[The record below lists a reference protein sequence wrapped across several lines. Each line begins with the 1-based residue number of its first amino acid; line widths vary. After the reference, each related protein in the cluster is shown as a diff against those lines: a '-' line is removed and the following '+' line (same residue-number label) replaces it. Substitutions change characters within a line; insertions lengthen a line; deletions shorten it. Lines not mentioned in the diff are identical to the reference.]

1 MKRSV
6 LASAIVTAVSL
17 VGGMVAGA
25 TIGALV
31 HGLPFHAPEQ
41 TMVFLA
47 SIPAL
52 VGVLGGG
59 ALWGS
64 LLARIHNLPN
74 RKGPPLAG
82 ALGFGLAVIG
92 AALLLNVLE
101 GALVEQGRLPGV
113 PIHFK
118 FTLLFV
124 PATLLVAAIGGS
136 AIALASGNRANWLRY
151 ALATGLVA
159 SLSFLIVDLVLDT
172 VGMRVGAPHAA
183 ERATMLTVT
192 FISSTAAAF
201 SAGAILG
208 RLLAK
213 GPADAQSG
221 VVSSHPPASNAS
233 H

>member
-1 MKRSV
+1 MNRPV
-6 LASAIVTAVSL
+6 LASAMVTTVSL

-25 TIGALV
+25 AIGALV

-41 TMVFLA
+41 TMTFLA

-59 ALWGS
+59 AFWGS

-74 RKGPPLAG
+74 RKEALIAG

-101 GALVEQGRLPGV
+101 RALVEQGCLPGIPV
-113 PIHFK
+113 HVK

-124 PATLLVAAIGGS
+124 PATLLVATIGGS
-136 AIALASGNRANWLRY
+136 AIALASGKRANWLRT
-151 ALATGLVA
+151 ALASGLAA
-159 SLSFLIVDLVLDT
+159 SLTFMIVDLVLDT
-172 VGMRVGAPHAA
+172 VGMRVGGPHAA

-192 FISSTAAAF
+192 FLGSTAAAF
-201 SAGAILG
+201 SAGAVLG
-208 RLLAK
+208 RLLSK
-213 GPADAQSG
+213 GPA
-221 VVSSHPPASNAS
+221 HTPPAA
-233 H
+233 